1 MEGRMMP
8 GLSLDEILAIL
19 PHRYP
24 FLLVDRI
31 IEVEERRVVGIKNV
45 TINEPF
51 FPGHIPGF
59 PVMPGV
65 LVVEAMAQVGGR
77 PGGGA
82 SCFLNPPHRGARLA
96 YLAGIDR
103 CRFRR
108 PVVPGDTL
116 RIDVELRAL
125 RGRLGKIWGVAR
137 VGDEV
142 AAEAEISFALP
153 DAERAG
159 GAPVSEQPEPMTSP
173 LPSAGTGRAERC
185 PPGRPRGS
193 PACPRGRRRPRPGE
207 PLVCWPARAGC
218 PKCWRAPCAPGAPA
232 SCASTAW
239 R

>member
-1 MEGRMMP
+1 
-8 GLSLDEILAIL
+8 
-19 PHRYP
+19 
-24 FLLVDRI
+24 
-31 IEVEERRVVGIKNV
+31 
-45 TINEPF
+45 
-51 FPGHIPGF
+51 
-59 PVMPGV
+59 
-65 LVVEAMAQVGGR
+65 MAQVG
-77 PGGGA
+77 A
-82 SCFLNPPHRGARLA
+82 CLLLNAPQLRGRLA

-173 LPSAGTGRAERC
+173 VPSAGTSSEER
-185 PPGRPRGS
+185 
-193 PACPRGRRRPRPGE
+193 
-207 PLVCWPARAGC
+207 
-218 PKCWRAPCAPGAPA
+218 
-232 SCASTAW
+232 
-239 R
+239 

>member
-65 LVVEAMAQVGGR
+65 LVAEAMGR
-77 PGGGA
+77 G
-82 SCFLNPPHRGARLA
+82 
-96 YLAGIDR
+96 
-103 CRFRR
+103 
-108 PVVPGDTL
+108 
-116 RIDVELRAL
+116 
-125 RGRLGKIWGVAR
+125 
-137 VGDEV
+137 
-142 AAEAEISFALP
+142 
-153 DAERAG
+153 
-159 GAPVSEQPEPMTSP
+159 
-173 LPSAGTGRAERC
+173 
-185 PPGRPRGS
+185 
-193 PACPRGRRRPRPGE
+193 GRRRPGPGE

-218 PKCWRAPCAPGAPA
+218 PKCWRAPCAPGAAASSASRSWGRILRWRPSPTSLPA
-232 SCASTAW
+232 
-239 R
+239 